1 MKSLGKN
8 LSLYVRALSLV
19 AFLWAGMGLCACTAS
34 GDAEEISP
42 VAPNSAAGGKDGKS
56 SATGKS
62 SAKETPGSS
71 SSSQGEMDAAD
82 SAIAEIIFYKVEPM
96 TIKKGAASYTVGSFM
111 ISVTE
116 VTQGL
121 YAKVMGDLPDQSN
134 TGYDYPV
141 ENVSW
146 YQAAL
151 FCNEVS
157 KRAGYD
163 TAYIY
168 TSVSEGG
175 TLKGLKID
183 YSVPS
188 MRLPTEMEW
197 EIAAR
202 GGTTTTYYWG
212 TAEASKYAYYGQSKG
227 PSKVAQFVPNDYN
240 LYDMA
245 GNVAEWV
252 NDWFSSYPS
261 SSVTNP
267 VGPESGS
274 NRVIRGGGWSSVV
287 KDIAPDVR
295 DKKEP
300 QYKSATVGF
309 RIVYSEGF

>member
-1 MKSLGKN
+1 M
-8 LSLYVRALSLV
+8 ALAL
-19 AFLWAGMGLCACTAS
+19 FAGLGLCACTAS

-42 VAPNSAAGGKDGKS
+42 VAPNSAAGGKGEKS
-56 SATGKS
+56 SAAGKS

-82 SAIAEIIFYKVEPM
+82 SAITEIIFFKVVPM
-96 TIKKGAASYTVGSFM
+96 TIKKGTASYTVSSFM
-111 ISVTE
+111 VSVTE

-134 TGYDYPV
+134 TGDDYPV

-175 TLKGLKID
+175 ALKGLKID

-197 EIAAR
+197 EIAAH
-202 GGTTTTYYWG
+202 GGTSTTYYWG
-212 TAEASKYAYYGQSKG
+212 TAEASDYAYYGQSKG
-227 PSKVAQFVPNDYN
+227 PVEVGNFIPNAFN

-252 NDWFSSYPS
+252 NDWFASLSTTS
-261 SSVTNP
+261 ATNP
-267 VGPESGS
+267 VGPETGKY
-274 NRVIRGGGWSSVV
+274 RVVRGGGWSSVV
-287 KDIAPDVR
+287 KDIAPDAR

-300 QYKSATVGF
+300 QYKSATIGF